1 MAEMLK
7 TRTLGFVFALFALAA
22 CEPEAEPVGGTC
34 ASYGVP
40 CVCSDGRQACAPHS
54 NQNICPCGDESGEDE
69 VLPAPTRAPTNFS
82 ACTAD
87 EECVTYRFR
96 CYTRAV
102 HRDHLAEF
110 QQVER
115 LIEFQNCEDPEDGVW
130 PAIRGVCRD
139 GACVVVED

>member
-1 MAEMLK
+1 MM
-7 TRTLGFVFALFALAA
+7 RTFCFVFALFAFAA
-22 CEPEAEPVGGTC
+22 CEPEDEVPVGGTC

-40 CVCSDGRQACAPHS
+40 CFCPDGRKACAPHS
-54 NQNICPCGDESGEDE
+54 DNNICPCGEEPLADE
-69 VLPAPTRAPTNFS
+69 APPTAASAPTNFN

-87 EECVTYRFR
+87 EECVTYRLR

-115 LIEFQNCEDPEDGVW
+115 LIEFENCEDPADGVW
-130 PAIRGVCRD
+130 PAIHGVCRD